1 MVSTFSSRIR
11 PDSPPGARP
20 DRTARASAAART
32 AAIGFAL
39 ILLAADARAQKAD
52 SAKGKPTEYTIGVEK
67 GGLRAKRVVILE
79 PFTAEGSAP
88 SELALEMGVVVSQDL
103 RFSGIFEVAA
113 PLRAGASM
121 ADSAARPAGECV
133 ISATLSGGSGLRLQA
148 LLTEPR
154 SGRKIAERSYD
165 LDASRARATAHRL
178 SDEIVY
184 ILTGEQGIARTRLAF
199 VGKTKDAQE
208 LYVVD
213 YDGEGLTQVTRDKS
227 IALSPSWSPDGE
239 AILYTSYKRGTAGVY
254 WTRPNASSG
263 GAVSLEPGLNASPS
277 WSHDGRRIA
286 LSLSKD
292 GNSEI
297 YALRRDGS
305 GHVRLT
311 ANRAIDI
318 SPTWSPDGRQ
328 IAFTSDRTGS
338 PQVFIMDSDGANPH
352 RVTYEGDYNASP
364 EWSPLDGRRIV
375 YVSRTYGGFDLYV
388 LDLSTGG
395 TTPLTRGEKGI
406 FEDPTWAPNARH
418 VAASRQSGGR
428 RSIVVMQADG
438 SETRTVTPSSLDA
451 FAPTWSPVLGD
462 R

>member
-1 MVSTFSSRIR
+1 MFISSSNTCDRAAGVG
-11 PDSPPGARP
+11 SPLATRRGLRAAWIGA
-20 DRTARASAAART
+20 
-32 AAIGFAL
+32 L
-39 ILLAADARAQKAD
+39 CLLAGVEARAQQAD
-52 SAKGKPTEYTIGVEK
+52 TTRRAPREVVIGTTQGV
-67 GGLRAKRVVILE
+67 RAKRVVILE

-88 SELALEMGVVVSQDL
+88 AELALEIGVVVSQDL
-103 RFSGIFEVAA
+103 RYSGIFEVAA
-113 PLRAGASM
+113 PLRAGATM

-133 ISATLSGGSGLRLQA
+133 ISATLSRGSSRLRLEA

-154 SGRKIAERSYD
+154 SGRKIASRSYD
-165 LDASRARATAHRL
+165 VDALGARATAHRL
-178 SDEIVY
+178 SDDVVF
-184 ILTGEQGIARTRLAF
+184 ILTGEQGIARTRIAF
-199 VGKTKDAQE
+199 VGKTKDGQE
-208 LYVVD
+208 LYVID
-213 YDGEGLTQVTRDKS
+213 YDGEGLTQLTRDKS
-227 IALSPSWSPDGE
+227 IALSPAWSPDGE

-254 WTRPNASSG
+254 WIRPNASAG
-263 GAVSLEPGLNASPS
+263 GVVSLEPGLNASPA
-277 WSHDGRRIA
+277 WAHDGRRIA

-352 RVTYEGDYNASP
+352 RVTFEGDYNASP
-364 EWSPLDGRRIV
+364 EWSPVDGRRLA
-375 YVSRTYGGFDLYV
+375 YVSRTFGGFDLYV
-388 LDLSTGG
+388 LDLSSGA
-395 TTPLTRGEKGI
+395 TTALTRGEGV
-406 FEDPTWAPNARH
+406 FEDPTWAPTARH

-438 SETRTVTPSSLDA
+438 SESRTVTPSSIDA
-451 FAPTWSPVLGD
+451 FAPSWSPSLGD

>member
-1 MVSTFSSRIR
+1 MFISNSSIR
-11 PDSPPGARP
+11 SSAGGARSSLV
-20 DRTARASAAART
+20 RGRAVRIARVVTLCTLVGVEASAQQADTTRRT
-32 AAIGFAL
+32 P
-39 ILLAADARAQKAD
+39 R
-52 SAKGKPTEYTIGVEK
+52 EVTIGTSM
-67 GGLRAKRVVILE
+67 GARAKRVVILE
-79 PFTAEGSAP
+79 PFTAEGDASA
-88 SELALEMGVVVSQDL
+88 SLALEIGVVVSQDL
-103 RFSGIFEVAA
+103 RYSGIFEVAA

-133 ISATLSGGSGLRLQA
+133 ISATLSRGSSRLRLEA

-154 SGRKIAERSYD
+154 SGRKIAARSYD
-165 LDASRARATAHRL
+165 VDASGARATAHRL
-178 SDEIVY
+178 SDDVVY
-184 ILTGEQGIARTRLAF
+184 ILTGEQGIARTKIAF
-199 VGKTKDAQE
+199 VGKTKEGQD
-208 LYVVD
+208 LYVID
-213 YDGEGLTQVTRDKS
+213 YDGEGLTQLTRDKS
-227 IALSPSWSPDGE
+227 IALSPAWSPDGE

-254 WTRPNASSG
+254 WIRPNASAG
-263 GAVSLEPGLNASPS
+263 GVVSLEHGLNAAPA

-297 YALRRDGS
+297 YSLRRDGS

-352 RVTYEGDYNASP
+352 RVTFEGDYNASP
-364 EWSPLDGRRIV
+364 EWSPIDGRRLA
-375 YVSRTYGGFDLYV
+375 YVSRTFGGFDLYV
-388 LDLSTGG
+388 LDLSTGA
-395 TTPLTRGEKGI
+395 TAALTRGEGV
-406 FEDPTWAPNARH
+406 FEDPTWAPTARH
-418 VAASRQSGGR
+418 VSASRQSGGR

-438 SETRTVTPSSLDA
+438 SEARTVTPSSIDA
-451 FAPTWSPVLGD
+451 FAPSWSPSQGD